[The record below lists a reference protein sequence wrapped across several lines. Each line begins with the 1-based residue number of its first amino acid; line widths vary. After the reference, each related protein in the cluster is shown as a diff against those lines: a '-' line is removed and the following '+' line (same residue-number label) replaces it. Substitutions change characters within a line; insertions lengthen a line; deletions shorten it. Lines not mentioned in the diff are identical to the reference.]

1 MKQISP
7 FNEFHFTPSAC
18 MKANFDIPLTT
29 LLKENIVCMKK
40 IKHLFILTVLMVAV
54 YNLKAQM
61 LLSQDFNAS
70 TSLNTYIGTGANQFD
85 SIKVS
90 SPSSSNTIYLSGNR
104 LNLQRYGGSAHLSK
118 TTNLSETP
126 PDFLKV
132 RFKLNVPFNS
142 VPTVVPQTQATIYFG
157 SSINSSVTTANEVRY
172 ASLGIGFATS
182 GRFYLRSANFLNSDT
197 LQYQQ
202 EVTWFLNNSGS
213 SKDYIDP
220 NNTLQT
226 LADDTYDLWI
236 TDTIP
241 NTNTIISTRVFTGIP
256 ATTPSTTMNQFK
268 ILFNGAI
275 GGALAFDDIEISTGV
290 TALPVNLL
298 SFTGKAVNNN
308 AVQLDWV
315 TAKETNNKYFQILK
329 STNGVNFSQ
338 IATVKGNNNSQST
351 SNYSFTDAKPSV
363 GTNYYQLKQV
373 DNDGK
378 STTFNTVAVEIKT
391 NGAAKLRIL
400 SNSKSEI
407 KASVVMPKSAYGSI
421 RLTDIDGRTIYQS
434 SRNFKEGENVISI
447 PVDHILS
454 KICVLQFNNSD
465 QNVSLKL
472 FKQ

>member
-1 MKQISP
+1 LKHISP
-7 FNEFHFTPSAC
+7 FNEFHFTPSAY
-18 MKANFDIPLTT
+18 MKANFDIPLTS

-40 IKHLFILTVLMVAV
+40 IKHLFILTVLMIAV
-54 YNLKAQM
+54 NNLTAQM

-70 TSLNTYIGTGANQFD
+70 TTVNTYIGTGENQFD
-85 SIKVS
+85 SIRVS
-90 SPSSSNTIYLSGNR
+90 NPSGSNSVYASSNRIT
-104 LNLQRYGGSAHLSK
+104 LQRYSNSAHISK
-118 TTNLSETP
+118 TTNLSPTP
-126 PDFLKV
+126 PDFLKI

-142 VPTVVPQTQATIYFG
+142 TPTVVPQTQATIYVG
-157 SSINSSVTTANEVRY
+157 SAINIGASTTNEVRY
-172 ASLGIGFATS
+172 ASIAVGFGTNTKFYMRSSNFINSPDSLIGE
-182 GRFYLRSANFLNSDT
+182 
-197 LQYQQ
+197 Q
-202 EVTWFLNNSGS
+202 VITWFLNNSGS
-213 SKDYIDP
+213 PKDYVDP
-220 NNTLQT
+220 NNIVQS

-236 TDTIP
+236 G
-241 NTNTIISTRVFTGIP
+241 NTRVFAAIP
-256 ATTPSTTMNQFK
+256 ATNATSTMNQFK
-268 ILFNGAI
+268 VLFNGSA
-275 GGALAFDDIEISTGV
+275 GGAISFDDIEISTGV

-308 AVQLDWV
+308 AVQLDWI

-329 STNGVNFSQ
+329 STNGTNFSP
-338 IATVKGNNNSQST
+338 IATVNGNNNSQSI
-351 SNYSFTDAKPSV
+351 SNYSFTDAKPSI

-447 PVDHILS
+447 PVNHILS